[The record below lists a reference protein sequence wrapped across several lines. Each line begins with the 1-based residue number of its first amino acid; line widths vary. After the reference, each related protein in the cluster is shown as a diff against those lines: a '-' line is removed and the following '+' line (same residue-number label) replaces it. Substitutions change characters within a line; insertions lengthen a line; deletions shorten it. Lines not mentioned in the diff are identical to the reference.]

1 MPRARKPQTEDLAS
15 TGYGDKAA
23 LLRAESATPQQ
34 APFVGTD
41 EVPNLSSPSSRP
53 NEPLTSGLPA
63 GPGMGPEALM
73 PMGSP
78 VRRTLQ
84 TMLLYNPE
92 NNAAMRLLE
101 MLDEMGQ

>member
-1 MPRARKPQTEDLAS
+1 MPRARKPATDDLVS

-23 LLRAESATPQQ
+23 LLRAESATPEQV
-34 APFVGTD
+34 PFVGTD

-53 NEPLTSGLPA
+53 GEPLTAGLA
-63 GPGMGPEALM
+63 TGDGMGPEALM
-73 PMGSP
+73 PMGDP

-92 NNAAMRLLE
+92 NHAAMRLLE
-101 MLDEMGQ
+101 MLDEMG